1 MKKTIFTLLVLV
13 FTIFNSAAQ
22 NAAYNVLS
30 ECDTTLMAK
39 LQGLAL
45 GSREVRFIA
54 YEYPSTDAKG
64 QAVTVSG
71 AIIIPS
77 DVLNDSVPC
86 DGVIMYNH
94 LTIDSPDWAPS
105 LGGAGIDDIGMGLAS
120 PLKPNYIVV
129 ASDYIGYGS
138 SINSD
143 VSYICGDTNSRNSL
157 DGLLAAR
164 QLLADRQIQQGKY
177 LFNVGYS
184 QGGTVSMFAAK
195 LTDMEEK
202 YKGIRF
208 DKTFSG
214 GGPLDFEKIYTIYVQ
229 QDACADLANVA
240 LMLISANENYD
251 LGIDYKDMF
260 QEPLASKAK
269 EFFKSKRKRM
279 FSEIGISSLDSIS
292 QILTPE
298 FMNLESEAA
307 MKFISKMKEI
317 SLTEG
322 WEPDT
327 TKLYYI
333 EHSRHDDYVPI
344 QSARGI
350 IPWMREKGFDPSI
363 VPGKSSLQTNTAVFK
378 LNHEQSSI
386 VWTIQTM
393 AAIQF
398 WPVVYYEGEQNR
410 YYRDVV
416 SDMNLMK
423 VIRMLASWGIDIK
436 EIVGGSIS
444 LGRAVKEPAVDGK
457 SRMNLPERM
466 TLFDLIPN
474 INETLAKVGLTTD
487 DIDEMCEDAGIT
499 IYDLAEVLQYLVD
512 PEYTSRAAKMEER
525 VEAPLYLLRR
535 YEQTLTKWYL
545 LGGFDVNYSLWGM

>member
-13 FTIFNSAAQ
+13 FTILNSAAQ

-39 LQGLAL
+39 LQGLSL

>member
-13 FTIFNSAAQ
+13 FTILNCAAQ

>member
-13 FTIFNSAAQ
+13 FTILNSAAQ

-307 MKFISKMKEI
+307 MKFTSKMKEI

-512 PEYTSRAAKMEER
+512 PEYTSRAAKMEKR

>member
-64 QAVTVSG
+64 QTVTVSG

-512 PEYTSRAAKMEER
+512 PEYTSRAAKMEKR

-535 YEQTLTKWYL
+535 YEQTLAKWYL

>member
-1 MKKTIFTLLVLV
+1 
-13 FTIFNSAAQ
+13 
-22 NAAYNVLS
+22 
-30 ECDTTLMAK
+30 
-39 LQGLAL
+39 
-45 GSREVRFIA
+45 
-54 YEYPSTDAKG
+54 
-64 QAVTVSG
+64 
-71 AIIIPS
+71 
-77 DVLNDSVPC
+77 
-86 DGVIMYNH
+86 
-94 LTIDSPDWAPS
+94 
-105 LGGAGIDDIGMGLAS
+105 
-120 PLKPNYIVV
+120 
-129 ASDYIGYGS
+129 
-138 SINSD
+138 
-143 VSYICGDTNSRNSL
+143 
-157 DGLLAAR
+157 
-164 QLLADRQIQQGKY
+164 
-177 LFNVGYS
+177 
-184 QGGTVSMFAAK
+184 
-195 LTDMEEK
+195 
-202 YKGIRF
+202 
-208 DKTFSG
+208 
-214 GGPLDFEKIYTIYVQ
+214 
-229 QDACADLANVA
+229 
-240 LMLISANENYD
+240 
-251 LGIDYKDMF
+251 
-260 QEPLASKAK
+260 
-269 EFFKSKRKRM
+269 
-279 FSEIGISSLDSIS
+279 
-292 QILTPE
+292 
-298 FMNLESEAA
+298 MNLESEAA
-307 MKFISKMKEI
+307 MKFTSKMKEI

-444 LGRAVKEPAVDGK
+444 LGRAVKEPAADGK

>member
-13 FTIFNSAAQ
+13 FTILNCAAQ

-512 PEYTSRAAKMEER
+512 PEYTSRAAKMEKR

>member
-13 FTIFNSAAQ
+13 FTILNCAAQ

-120 PLKPNYIVV
+120 PLKPNYIIV

>member
-363 VPGKSSLQTNTAVFK
+363 VPGKSSLQTNTAVFE

-386 VWTIQTM
+386 VWAIQTM

>member
-64 QAVTVSG
+64 QTVTVSG

-307 MKFISKMKEI
+307 MKFTSKMKEI

-444 LGRAVKEPAVDGK
+444 LGRAVKEPAVDDK

>member
-13 FTIFNSAAQ
+13 FTILNSAAQ

>member
-13 FTIFNSAAQ
+13 FTILNSAAQ

-64 QAVTVSG
+64 QTVTVSG

-444 LGRAVKEPAVDGK
+444 LGRAVKEPAVDDK

>member
-1 MKKTIFTLLVLV
+1 MKKTIFTLLVLA
-13 FTIFNSAAQ
+13 FTILNSAAQ
-22 NAAYNVLS
+22 NATYTVLS
-30 ECDTTLMAK
+30 ECDTTVMAK
-39 LQGLAL
+39 LKGLSL

-71 AIIIPS
+71 AIIIPL

-94 LTIDSPDWAPS
+94 LTIDSPEWAPS
-105 LGGAGIDDIGMGLAS
+105 LGGEGIDVIGIGLAS

-138 SINSD
+138 SIDSD

-164 QLLADRQIQQGKY
+164 QLFEDRQIPQGKY

-195 LTDMEEK
+195 LTDTEEK

-214 GGPLDFEKIYTIYVQ
+214 GGPLDFEKIYTIYVK
-229 QDACADLANVA
+229 QDACDDLANVA

-269 EFFKSKRKRM
+269 DFFKSKRKRI

-292 QILTPE
+292 LILTPE
-298 FMNLESEAA
+298 FMNQESEAA
-307 MKFISKMKEI
+307 MKFTSKMKEI

-333 EHSRHDDYVPI
+333 EHSRHDNYVPI

-378 LNHEQSSI
+378 LDHEQSGI
-386 VWTIQTM
+386 VWAIQTL

-416 SDMNLMK
+416 NDMNLMK
-423 VIRMLASWGIDIK
+423 VIKMLASWGIDIK

-444 LGRAVKEPAVDGK
+444 FGRALKEQAADGE

-499 IYDLAEVLQYLVD
+499 LYDFAEVLQYLTD
-512 PEYTSRAAKMEER
+512 PEYTSRTARMEER
-525 VEAPLYLLRR
+525 VEAPLYLLRS
-535 YEQTLTKWYL
+535 YEQILTKWYL
-545 LGGFDVNYSLWGM
+545 LGSFDVNYSLWGM

>member
-30 ECDTTLMAK
+30 ECDTTLTAK

-64 QAVTVSG
+64 QTVTVSG

-184 QGGTVSMFAAK
+184 QGGAVSMFAAK

-307 MKFISKMKEI
+307 MKFTSKMKEI

>member
-64 QAVTVSG
+64 QTVTVSG

-307 MKFISKMKEI
+307 MKFTSKMKEI

>member
-13 FTIFNSAAQ
+13 FTILNCAAQ

-307 MKFISKMKEI
+307 MKFTSKMKEI

-386 VWTIQTM
+386 VWAIQTM

-512 PEYTSRAAKMEER
+512 PEYTSRAAKMEKR

>member
-13 FTIFNSAAQ
+13 FTILNCAAQ

-39 LQGLAL
+39 LQGLSL

-307 MKFISKMKEI
+307 MKFTSKMKEI

-444 LGRAVKEPAVDGK
+444 LGRAVKEPAADGK

-512 PEYTSRAAKMEER
+512 PEYTSRAAKMEKR
-525 VEAPLYLLRR
+525 DEAPLYLLRR